1 MKAKQPFFYKDGPV
15 KYVRRIKAA
24 YTLFS
29 ALFIVAFMVLL
40 VFAFNGSD
48 VGKPV
53 FFSVAAVLLIGYFI
67 SYGFYTSRVTL
78 GTVLGIETT
87 DLVVHLHT
95 PRKTYTYDVRM
106 AAWGSAS
113 TKTALWRCSRRRTR
127 ATASSSTS
135 TRPSPRTRTGSL
147 PSPISPVLPPV
158 LPKYPNNIHLCKNIC
173 I

>member
-1 MKAKQPFFYKDGPV
+1 MKAQQPFFYKDGPV

-95 PRKTYTYDVRM
+95 LRKTYTYDVHMGCVGVREYKNRFV
-106 AAWGSAS
+106 AVFETQDSRDSFIFYKHAPLSSYSDGQFTLSDIARFASGSPE
-113 TKTALWRCSRRRTR
+113 
-127 ATASSSTS
+127 SS
-135 TRPSPRTRTGSL
+135 G
-147 PSPISPVLPPV
+147 
-158 LPKYPNNIHLCKNIC
+158 
-173 I
+173 

>member
-1 MKAKQPFFYKDGPV
+1 MKAQQPFFYKDGPV

-53 FFSVAAVLLIGYFI
+53 FFSVAAVLLVGYFI
-67 SYGFYTSRVTL
+67 SYGFYASRVTL

-95 PRKTYTYDVRM
+95 PRKTYTYDVHMGCVGVREYKNRFV
-106 AAWGSAS
+106 AVFETQDSRDSFIFYKHAPLSSYSDGQFTLSDIARFASGSPE
-113 TKTALWRCSRRRTR
+113 
-127 ATASSSTS
+127 SS
-135 TRPSPRTRTGSL
+135 G
-147 PSPISPVLPPV
+147 
-158 LPKYPNNIHLCKNIC
+158 
-173 I
+173 

>member
-1 MKAKQPFFYKDGPV
+1 MKAQQPFFYKDGPV

-67 SYGFYTSRVTL
+67 SYGLYTSRVTL

-106 AAWGSAS
+106 GCVGAREYKNRFVAVFETQDSRDSFIFYKHAPLSSYADGQFTLSDIARFASGSPE
-113 TKTALWRCSRRRTR
+113 
-127 ATASSSTS
+127 SSE
-135 TRPSPRTRTGSL
+135 
-147 PSPISPVLPPV
+147 
-158 LPKYPNNIHLCKNIC
+158 
-173 I
+173 

>member
-1 MKAKQPFFYKDGPV
+1 MKAQQPFFYKDGPV

-24 YTLFS
+24 YTRFS

-40 VFAFNGSD
+40 VFAFNGSA

-106 AAWGSAS
+106 GCVGVREYKNRFVAVFETQDSRDSFIFYKHAPLSSYADGQFTLSDIARFASGSPEAS
-113 TKTALWRCSRRRTR
+113 E
-127 ATASSSTS
+127 
-135 TRPSPRTRTGSL
+135 
-147 PSPISPVLPPV
+147 
-158 LPKYPNNIHLCKNIC
+158 
-173 I
+173 